1 MEHKVHWTWTRP
13 EASHLGARADFA
25 ITRWME
31 HWEAPDLITTKE
43 PFKKSLLLA
52 EHWA

>member
-1 MEHKVHWTWTRP
+1 MGHQVHWTRTRP
-13 EASHLGARADFA
+13 EASRLGAGADSE

-31 HWEAPDLITTKE
+31 HWEAPVLITAKE